1 MHGSPSEW
9 KVCLFDATD
18 RGKIAIAAAVRRLNW
33 CENGMQERL
42 AMNEGDLGRRK
53 AWSRE

>member
-33 CENGMQERL
+33 FENGMQERL